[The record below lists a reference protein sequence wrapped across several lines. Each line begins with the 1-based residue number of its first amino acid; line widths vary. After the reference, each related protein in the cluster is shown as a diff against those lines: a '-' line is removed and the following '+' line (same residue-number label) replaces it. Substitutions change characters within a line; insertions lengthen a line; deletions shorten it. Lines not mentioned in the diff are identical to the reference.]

1 MYVNVHLFPILRSVK
16 SCKELEMALVG
27 VFAQQ
32 KVANT
37 NKGFPP
43 TLENWLL
50 NVDQGNA
57 E

>member
-50 NVDQGNA
+50 NVYQGNA

>member
-1 MYVNVHLFPILRSVK
+1 MYVNVHIFPILCSVK
-16 SCKELEMALVG
+16 SCKQLEIGSGWSIAP
-27 VFAQQ
+27 Q

-50 NVDQGNA
+50 NVYQGNTG
-57 E
+57 